1 MAAASPIPSSSLPPI
16 IIDIRNILTT
26 LLNLNFTTR
35 LVWIP
40 DHRGISGNEIVDS
53 LAKSSITEGIPY
65 DLLQSSEFFTIEKSK
80 YTATTNR
87 SLLSASKRTGSI
99 YFKIF
104 YNPSSVPW
112 FSNIEKL
119 AGSVSL
125 PSPEYAR
132 IIII

>member
-65 DLLQSSEFFTIEKSK
+65 DLLQSSESFTIEKSK

-99 YFKIF
+99 YISK
-104 YNPSSVPW
+104 
-112 FSNIEKL
+112 FSIIPHQFRGFPILKNWQEAYRYL
-119 AGSVSL
+119 LPNTLESL
-125 PSPEYAR
+125 
-132 IIII
+132 